1 MVSTAHHVH
10 LELIDWRASFRVL
23 MLIMTLLPLSC
34 DLALFCR
41 YRLSRRPCPVR
52 QCSVPDLNGYIQ
64 RIFPSLLPLTFTQ
77 YLPCIRRWF
86 YKVNKPTCASRDIA
100 LEGERKLREIKDTR
114 RNQQSLPGG
123 DASWVNWWLEI
134 SQARGEKHCRL
145 GDYVSKDTGREMA
158 ETWGRLS
165 ALPGVGTTQEA
176 KNEES

>member
-10 LELIDWRASFRVL
+10 LELIDWRISFRVL
-23 MLIMTLLPLSC
+23 HANYDPTPSLLWFSIVLQVST
-34 DLALFCR
+34 FR
-41 YRLSRRPCPVR
+41 ET
-52 QCSVPDLNGYIQ
+52 SVPDLNGYIQ

-123 DASWVNWWLEI
+123 DASWANWWLEI

-145 GDYVSKDTGREMA
+145 VDYVSKDTGRAMA